1 MDFQDDDLT
10 LATQLSHI
18 SYEAEIVKK
27 RDAID
32 PEIRKAIQ
40 LSLLSQGEETVR
52 ARNTDPD
59 ISEACRLSQISHK
72 EEKEIQE
79 ACRLSRIE
87 IDRFSREK
95 EACRLSQ
102 IDRDRLSQVK
112 TSRACRLSQIERD
125 IDERDRFSQEET
137 SRACRLSQISYVI
150 EELDNDFM
158 NACRISEREE
168 EERKI
173 QSSQDFIQELLQ
185 KQSEIEEKIYRIR
198 RQSNGLPDLEAE
210 LEYLQSRVNSILT
223 H

>member
-10 LATQLSHI
+10 FATQLSHI

-79 ACRLSRIE
+79 ACRLSREEACRLRNIDE
-87 IDRFSREK
+87 RDRFSQKEIK

-102 IDRDRLSQVK
+102 IEK
-112 TSRACRLSQIERD
+112 N
-125 IDERDRFSQEET
+125 RFSREKEKEIEE
-137 SRACRLSQISYVI
+137 ACRLSQISYVI

-158 NACRISEREE
+158 NACRISEKEE

-173 QSSQDFIQELLQ
+173 HSSQDFIKELLQ

-198 RQSNGLPDLEAE
+198 RQSNGDLDWRLFDLEAE
-210 LEYLQSRVNSILT
+210 LEHLQSRVNSILT